1 MVNYSLINR
10 ANPRD
15 KDASK
20 KTYAIAQ
27 YAGVMDLE
35 KFASHIAT
43 HGCVY
48 SEADIIAIL
57 KMAVNCMREQLLA
70 GQKIKLGDLGSFYL
84 SLASKGTLTA
94 EDFNP
99 DIHVKAV
106 NVNWERGVGFLNLKE
121 EAEFNL
127 VTIRAYQKA
136 LLSAVKNGET
146 TVNLLEDKEN
156 EEEGGEDLMD

>member
-27 YAGVMDLE
+27 YTGVMNLE

-57 KMAVNCMREQLLA
+57 KMAVNCMREQLLN

-84 SLASKGTLTA
+84 SLSSEGTLTA
-94 EDFNP
+94 EDYNP
-99 DIHVKAV
+99 VIHVKAV
-106 NVNWERGVGFLNLKE
+106 NVNWERGFKFRGLKE

-127 VTIRAYQKA
+127 VAGRAVQKKVLAA
-136 LLSAVKNGET
+136 LKKGENSVDFT
-146 TVNLLEDKEN
+146 D
-156 EEEGGEDLMD
+156 EEEPEGGV